1 MNKKHLLQAACI
13 VYGVLTLGIALMIP
27 TLKVSWDA
35 PKIALMCTMIAA
47 GVAATSLLF
56 FALWEQRKK

>member
-1 MNKKHLLQAACI
+1 MNKKDLLQAACI

-27 TLKVSWDA
+27 ALKVSWDA
-35 PKIALMCTMIAA
+35 PKIILISTMLGA
-47 GVAATSLLF
+47 GITATSLLL